1 MCDIQMYLPP
11 PVSTVVMVKVHMTF
25 VQVNYKA
32 MTSKYCN
39 LPNIF
44 DNLIYICFHILVKFL
59 IW

>member
-1 MCDIQMYLPP
+1 MYLPP
-11 PVSTVVMVKVHMTF
+11 PVPTVVMVKVHMTF

-44 DNLIYICFHILVKFL
+44 DNLVYICFHILVNFL